1 MSLLLLQAATSCGLK
16 TLWQWQTSRLRTSEF
31 LEKASFHKARDM
43 LVVFVA
49 FVLSRNGTG
58 LWLGATESSPRISL
72 KNERAKG
79 RSNEWHESK
88 QASVFWHKQPYS
100 NLATLIE
107 HRKRPLKG
115 ALAAFSK
122 RFDKRLGVLL
132 HFCLHAI
139 AKHSHQSPTTMRRYQ
154 ILFSKLWLQ
163 KSHISHLILT
173 YSSIEEQIK

>member
-115 ALAAFSK
+115 ALATAFLKGSIK
-122 RFDKRLGVLL
+122 GWEFYFTSAFMQSQNT
-132 HFCLHAI
+132 HT
-139 AKHSHQSPTTMRRYQ
+139 SHQ
-154 ILFSKLWLQ
+154 LQ
-163 KSHISHLILT
+163 WGATRFCFQSYGCKKAIFLT
-173 YSSIEEQIK
+173 